1 MENEKIKELNKAV
14 RTIKENC
21 GNFNSPCEGCYFKK
35 DGRCSLQNQPPIWWE
50 GVKEPYKITE
60 LEKQLLIHFKN
71 QGYIYIARDKGGS
84 LFIYKELPKK
94 QAYFWGGVKNL
105 NNCLDVVVFKNV
117 FQFVQWEDEEP
128 TKIDDVLNNY
138 VIVDE
143 E

>member
-1 MENEKIKELNKAV
+1 MENKKIKELNKAI
-14 RTIKENC
+14 RILKEHCKRMDNGCKDCCFKRDDSSCEIQFHAPAWWKEIKE
-21 GNFNSPCEGCYFKK
+21 
-35 DGRCSLQNQPPIWWE
+35 PI
-50 GVKEPYKITE
+50 KITE

-94 QAYFWGGVKNL
+94 QAYFWGGVKNV

-128 TKIDDVLNNY
+128 AKIDDMLENCV
-138 VIVDE
+138 VVE
-143 E
+143 

>member
-1 MENEKIKELNKAV
+1 MENKKIKELNKAV
-14 RTIKENC
+14 RTLKEHCKGLGDTCRKCCFDKNRSC
-21 GNFNSPCEGCYFKK
+21 LLKNSIPA
-35 DGRCSLQNQPPIWWE
+35 NWE
-50 GVKEPYKITE
+50 EVKESIKITE

-105 NNCLDVVVFKNV
+105 NNCLNVVVFKNV

-128 TKIDDVLNNY
+128 TKNR
-138 VIVDE
+138 
-143 E
+143 